1 MSIKFIYFKKRG
13 GFFVRITKKINN
25 NVVLGVDPKGKEVVI
40 FGKGIGFHEIPYELK
55 DSSLISK
62 TFYDID
68 SSYLELL
75 SEIPEDI
82 FNVSSKIV
90 DYARSKVGC
99 ELNPSLEF
107 MLADHIN
114 FAVIRLKEFIDVTNP
129 LTNDIKYLYKT
140 EMEIGYKALDM
151 IEEDLQIRFP
161 KGEAASIALHII
173 NAEGMQNDMNNTIKV
188 TKLLKEITKIVE
200 ESFDFEIDQDSIDY
214 SRFVIHL
221 KYFVQRVKEP
231 KEKVSDS
238 TKLLL
243 ESIKAQSPDT
253 YKCFQKIESYLKKT
267 LNWKYSEEDQLYLL
281 VHINRILNN

>member
-1 MSIKFIYFKKRG
+1 M
-13 GFFVRITKKINN
+13 RITKKINN
-25 NVVLGVDPKGKEVVI
+25 NVALGVDPKGKEVII

-55 DSSLISK
+55 DLSLISK

-68 SSYLELL
+68 PGYLELL

-99 ELNPSLEF
+99 ELNPSLAF

-114 FAVIRLKEFIDVTNP
+114 FGVIRLKKSIDITNP

-140 EMEIGYKALDM
+140 EMEIGYKALDL

-188 TKLLKEITKIVE
+188 TKILKEITKIVE
-200 ESFDFEIDQDSIDY
+200 ESFDFKIDQDSIDY

-243 ESIKAQSPDT
+243 KSIKAQFPDT
-253 YKCFQKIESYLKKT
+253 YGCFKKIDIYLKKT
-267 LNWKYSEEDQLYLL
+267 LKWKYSEEDQLYLL

>member
-1 MSIKFIYFKKRG
+1 M
-13 GFFVRITKKINN
+13 RITKKINN
-25 NVVLGVDPKGKEVVI
+25 NVALGVDPKGKEVVI

-55 DSSLISK
+55 DLSLISK

-68 SSYLELL
+68 PGYLELL

-99 ELNPSLEF
+99 ELNPSLAF

-114 FAVIRLKEFIDVTNP
+114 FGVIRLKKSIDITNP

-140 EMEIGYKALDM
+140 EMEIGYKALDL

-188 TKLLKEITKIVE
+188 TKILKEITKIVE
-200 ESFDFEIDQDSIDY
+200 ESFDFKIDQDSIDY

-243 ESIKAQSPDT
+243 KSIKAQFPDT
-253 YKCFQKIESYLKKT
+253 YGCFKKIDSYLKKT
-267 LNWKYSEEDQLYLL
+267 LKWKYSEEDQLYLL

>member
-1 MSIKFIYFKKRG
+1 M
-13 GFFVRITKKINN
+13 RITKKINN
-25 NVVLGVDPKGKEVVI
+25 NVALGVDPKGKEVVI

-55 DSSLISK
+55 DLSLISK

-68 SSYLELL
+68 PGYLELL

-99 ELNPSLEF
+99 ELNPSLAF

-114 FAVIRLKEFIDVTNP
+114 FGVIRLKKSIDITNP

-140 EMEIGYKALDM
+140 EMEIGYKALDL

-161 KGEAASIALHII
+161 KGEAASITLHII

-188 TKLLKEITKIVE
+188 TKILKEITKIVE
-200 ESFDFEIDQDSIDY
+200 ESFDFKIDQDSIDY

-243 ESIKAQSPDT
+243 KSIKAQFPDT
-253 YKCFQKIESYLKKT
+253 YGCFKKIDSYLKKT
-267 LNWKYSEEDQLYLL
+267 LKWKYSEEDQLYLL

>member
-1 MSIKFIYFKKRG
+1 M
-13 GFFVRITKKINN
+13 RITKKINN

-99 ELNPSLEF
+99 ELNPSLAF

-243 ESIKAQSPDT
+243 ESIKTQSPDT
-253 YKCFQKIESYLKKT
+253 YKCFQKIESYLKKI

>member
-1 MSIKFIYFKKRG
+1 M
-13 GFFVRITKKINN
+13 RITKKINN
-25 NVVLGVDPKGKEVVI
+25 NVALGLDPKGKEVVI

-55 DSSLISK
+55 DLSLISK

-82 FNVSSKIV
+82 FNISSKIV
-90 DYARSKVGC
+90 DYAKSKVGC
-99 ELNPSLEF
+99 ELNPSLAF

-114 FAVIRLKEFIDVTNP
+114 FAVIRLKKSIDITNP
-129 LTNDIKYLYKT
+129 LTNDIKYLYKA
-140 EMEIGYKALDM
+140 EMEIGYKALDI

-161 KGEAASIALHII
+161 RSEAASIALHII

-188 TKLLKEITKIVE
+188 TKVLKEITKIVE
-200 ESFDFEIDQDSIDY
+200 ECFDFKIDQDSIDY

-221 KYFVQRVKEP
+221 KYFVQRMREP
-231 KEKVSDS
+231 KGKVSDS

-243 ESIKAQSPDT
+243 KSLKAQCPDT
-253 YKCFQKIESYLKKT
+253 YKCFKKIDCYFKNTLKWDY
-267 LNWKYSEEDQLYLL
+267 NEEDQLYLM
-281 VHINRILNN
+281 VHINRLLNN

>member
-1 MSIKFIYFKKRG
+1 M
-13 GFFVRITKKINN
+13 RITKKINN
-25 NVVLGVDPKGKEVVI
+25 NVALGVDPKGKEVVI
-40 FGKGIGFHEIPYELK
+40 FGKGIGFREIPYELN
-55 DSSLISK
+55 DLSLISK

-68 SSYLELL
+68 PSYLELL

-99 ELNPSLEF
+99 ELNPSLAF

-114 FAVIRLKEFIDVTNP
+114 FGVIRLKKSIDITNP

-140 EMEIGYKALDM
+140 EMEIGYKALDI

-188 TKLLKEITKIVE
+188 TKILKEITKIVE
-200 ESFDFEIDQDSIDY
+200 ESFDFKIDQDSIDY

-243 ESIKAQSPDT
+243 KSIKAQFPDT
-253 YKCFQKIESYLKKT
+253 YGCFKKIDSYLKKT
-267 LNWKYSEEDQLYLL
+267 LKLKYSEEDQLYLL

>member
-1 MSIKFIYFKKRG
+1 
-13 GFFVRITKKINN
+13 VRITKKINN
-25 NVVLGVDPKGKEVVI
+25 NVALGVDPKGKEVVI

-55 DSSLISK
+55 DLSLISK

-68 SSYLELL
+68 PSYLELL

-99 ELNPSLEF
+99 ELNPSLAF

-114 FAVIRLKEFIDVTNP
+114 FAVIRLKKSIDITNP

-140 EMEIGYKALDM
+140 EMEIGYKALDI

-188 TKLLKEITKIVE
+188 TKIFKEITKTVE
-200 ESFDFEIDQDSIDY
+200 ESFDFKIDQDSIDY

-243 ESIKAQSPDT
+243 ESIKAQFPDT
-253 YKCFQKIESYLKKT
+253 YGCFQKIDSYFKNTLK
-267 LNWKYSEEDQLYLL
+267 WKYNEEDQLYLL
-281 VHINRILNN
+281 VHLNRILNN

>member
-1 MSIKFIYFKKRG
+1 M
-13 GFFVRITKKINN
+13 RITKKINN
-25 NVVLGVDPKGKEVVI
+25 NVALGVDPKGKEVVI

-55 DSSLISK
+55 DLSLISK

-68 SSYLELL
+68 PGYLELL

-99 ELNPSLEF
+99 ELNPSLAF

-114 FAVIRLKEFIDVTNP
+114 FGVIRLKKSIDITNP

-140 EMEIGYKALDM
+140 EMEIGYKALDL

-188 TKLLKEITKIVE
+188 TKILKEITKIVE
-200 ESFDFEIDQDSIDY
+200 ESFDFKIDQDSIDY

-243 ESIKAQSPDT
+243 KSIKAQFPDT
-253 YKCFQKIESYLKKT
+253 YGCFKKIDIYLKKT
-267 LNWKYSEEDQLYLL
+267 LKWKYSEEDQLYLL

>member
-1 MSIKFIYFKKRG
+1 M
-13 GFFVRITKKINN
+13 RITKKINN
-25 NVVLGVDPKGKEVVI
+25 NVALGVDPKGKEVVI

-55 DSSLISK
+55 DLSLISK

-68 SSYLELL
+68 PSYLELL

-99 ELNPSLEF
+99 ELNPSLAF

-114 FAVIRLKEFIDVTNP
+114 FAVIRLKKSIDITNP

-140 EMEIGYKALDM
+140 EMEIGYKALDI

-188 TKLLKEITKIVE
+188 TKIFKEITKTVE
-200 ESFDFEIDQDSIDY
+200 ESFDFKIDQDSIDY

-243 ESIKAQSPDT
+243 ESIKAQFPDT
-253 YKCFQKIESYLKKT
+253 YGCFQKIDSYFKNTLK
-267 LNWKYSEEDQLYLL
+267 WKYNEEDQLYLL
-281 VHINRILNN
+281 VHLNRILNN

>member
-1 MSIKFIYFKKRG
+1 M
-13 GFFVRITKKINN
+13 RITKKINN

-68 SSYLELL
+68 PSYLELL

-99 ELNPSLEF
+99 ELNPSLAF

-129 LTNDIKYLYKT
+129 LSNDIKYLYKT

-200 ESFDFEIDQDSIDY
+200 ESFDFQIDQDSIDY

-243 ESIKAQSPDT
+243 ESIKAQFPDT
-253 YKCFQKIESYLKKT
+253 YRCFQKIESYLKKT
-267 LNWKYSEEDQLYLL
+267 LKWKYSEEDQLYLL